1 MPLYYYHAI
10 ESNGKKRKGFIEA
23 DTEKEAKLK
32 LKEQGIF
39 LTQLST
45 KGSLTSKHHLK
56 AADLSQFT
64 MLLSQLISSGI
75 PLYESLLALEEQL
88 RGTKSHRIILSI
100 AEQVKGGSKL
110 SSAMQI
116 FPESFD
122 PLYTSMI
129 AAGES
134 GGHLSEVLE
143 KLNQLLVKREKL
155 RKELMTAM
163 IYPAILAG
171 FALLVITVM
180 LTFVIPSIEGI
191 FAEGKLNGFT
201 KFVIDTSK
209 FFREKAWIYLPL
221 VGGLITLF
229 YFQLKKPKVKDWI
242 FNQLLKTPVIGK
254 IMVQSSLCRYCRTL
268 ASLTVGGVPMI
279 EALRLSRATLQNPL
293 MEEEMVKV
301 EARIIEGS
309 RLSYELGQSAFVP
322 KLVPRM
328 VAIGEEAGRLP
339 EMLNKVAD
347 IYEEELDKAIKRA
360 LALMQPVILL
370 VMGAIIGLIL
380 IAILLPLT
388 DLSNLSM

>member
-1 MPLYYYHAI
+1 MPLYHYQAI
-10 ESNGKKRKGFIEA
+10 ESSGKKRKGFIEA

-32 LKEQGIF
+32 LRDQGIF
-39 LTQLST
+39 LTHLSS
-45 KGSLTSKHHLK
+45 KGELSSKQNLK
-56 AADLSQFT
+56 SSDLSNFT
-64 MLLSQLISSGI
+64 LLLSQLISSGI
-75 PLYESLLALEEQL
+75 PLYESLLALEEQM
-88 RGTKSHRIILSI
+88 RGAKSHRIILSL
-100 AEQVKGGSKL
+100 AEQVKGGARL
-110 SSAMQI
+110 SQAMQT
-116 FPESFD
+116 FPDSFD

-134 GGHLSEVLE
+134 GGHLSDVLE
-143 KLNQLLVKREKL
+143 KLNQLLIKREKL
-155 RKELMTAM
+155 KKELMTAM

-191 FAEGKLNGFT
+191 FSEGKLNGFT
-201 KFVIDTSK
+201 RFVIDASQ
-209 FFREKAWIYLPL
+209 FFRKKAWIYLP
-221 VGGLITLF
+221 VIAGLITLF

-242 FNQLLKTPVIGK
+242 FNQLLKTPIIGK

-268 ASLTVGGVPMI
+268 SSLTTGGVPLV
-279 EALRLSRATLQNPL
+279 EALKLSRATLQNPL
-293 MEEEMVKV
+293 MEEEMVRV
-301 EARIIEGS
+301 EGRIIEGS
-309 RLSYELGQSAFVP
+309 RLSYELNQSIYVP

-328 VAIGEEAGRLP
+328 VAIGEEAGKLP